1 MIERFVTSA
10 PKWHGRLLRN
20 PAGVYL
26 VLLVSFGPGLIAQAT
41 SGATRLAAG
50 PPARATHML
59 GLRDVSKGAN
69 GRLSLQEGSL
79 QFQPDEGRD
88 AKISIASIQ
97 DVSCGEQDRQVGG
110 VPMALGQAATPF
122 GGGRVI
128 GLFAHKKFD
137 TLTVEYLDPN
147 GGLHGAI
154 FQLNKGQGEI
164 LRSKLQARG
173 VRSHELAGQAA
184 TVNSPGIQR

>member
-1 MIERFVTSA
+1 MVLFGTGLVGQTTNGAKSSA
-10 PKWHGRLLRN
+10 
-20 PAGVYL
+20 
-26 VLLVSFGPGLIAQAT
+26 SD
-41 SGATRLAAG
+41 AA
-50 PPARATHML
+50 ARATHIL
-59 GLRDVSKGAN
+59 GMGSISKGAN

-79 QFQPDEGRD
+79 QFQLDAGRD

-97 DVSCGEQDRQVGG
+97 NVFCSEQDRQVGG

-128 GLFAHKKFD
+128 ALFAHKKFD

-154 FQLNKGQGEI
+154 FQLNEGQGQI
-164 LRSKLQARG
+164 LRSQLQARG
-173 VRSHELAGQAA
+173 ARSLELADQAA
-184 TVNSPGIQR
+184 RVSSSGVQQ